1 MEHNDIQTELSRENI
16 ENLINERKDI
26 YKNADE
32 VVSSYNRE
40 NELSNEYN
48 GRQVLELIQNADDA
62 GANTISISLD
72 TTNRVL
78 SVYNDGEDFTYNGMK
93 SIMIANLSS
102 KTSSYYIGNKG
113 LGFRSILKWADRI
126 CIKTKGY
133 EFEFSRDIAKKIAN
147 ELNLDLQKIQRE
159 RGLREGVCPFPML
172 AIPEISKNAVI
183 ETKGCTIEI
192 HYNDVCKENIY
203 SQINKID
210 ENSLLFLKNV
220 NCVKT
225 KIDKCE
231 NELSVEKTNNC
242 VTSNCNNKKWIL
254 VKEEDVL
261 PDKYQDPNK
270 AEQKKYFITL
280 AIPQG
285 QYDQDSYPLY
295 NYLPTCEQIA
305 LPYIIHATLELD
317 SSRNHV
323 NESDVNQFILGKT
336 AELIS
341 KHVDGMLKEGPCN
354 WDAYKMM
361 TPINESSSS
370 IIKTH
375 LFDKLKAFRDEK
387 GIFPTICNKYTNK
400 NGYYYYNNNDSR
412 FWQEFKKTAGEI
424 GNILFPVPGE
434 IRIEGK
440 EIKKEKLCDS
450 LNDLNLSIGERAS
463 LINHLVRTNRLDN
476 SKGLCLLINEKE
488 DIIDANFSVFTP
500 KTEGVDYA
508 LPKHVKIQFLH
519 KELYRQLVELL
530 NQDDYFNSFKNENES
545 SASRWFCRI
554 LRAMSIAE
562 ISDYDKDQVLRVI
575 VSQTNDLIKKTQESE
590 ASKGVICE
598 MVKCLYNI
606 GFETTLDGVQLLDEN
621 NNIRKA
627 NDLMLNSQLNHN
639 IFGDGL
645 YYLLNKSKWG
655 LDCDEEVFN
664 KFFKKLGVN
673 QIIKND
679 SITNEDLQEYA
690 KWLQNGK
697 VFDGK
702 EPYTSYRM
710 CNAMNGSKFNQ
721 FSGGILPIIGQIS
734 LSQIIKLLSNNEDLY
749 EKLSLREELK
759 FQYNRQYNLDT
770 EYTFLRYQLL
780 NLPNVKNKILSDEV
794 ILDQRLSV
802 ENISAEKYTT
812 VIRFL
817 TTNIRG
823 TSNEEVVDILNELEK
838 KNYPI
843 KSIRKVYKL
852 IIDGLAK
859 DNRSLRD
866 SKDIRLYAT
875 DVKGEN
881 GYFPVSEV
889 YYTDNNTIPMQIIA
903 SVGKKKLYYGA
914 RAGAEKVCN
923 VLGIEPF
930 ENIEICIGSKEI
942 HEMQSEFSKHYEEMK
957 PYILLYCMQDINRT
971 DDKKT
976 LASRIRN
983 SQIILVRQ
991 CCYNMQGKSYGLG
1004 ANEFLVDDA
1013 EYILNAEGYSSMA
1026 DMYDS
1031 VAFCNAITEIISM
1044 ICKIV
1049 SKNDTF
1055 VRIFQNLN
1063 FMKQSVKVDFPEEE
1077 ITEVYSLLGM
1087 SSEEYSFYK
1096 NLLGNRCPERS
1107 ETKKIYQVVCEH
1119 LGIEQFPFEKVDFGK
1134 WCTIEAV
1141 DLLRRANKKNPSI
1154 LEHVD
1159 LSFLHKKNIDDIK
1172 RDVKERFVHSLWI
1185 VLKDNKELQ
1194 KEYIRR
1200 QREYDCLS
1208 VGFSC
1213 HELYERGEYEKRLFE
1228 AIRKK
1233 WQIELMDNSE
1243 KHKCLYLQ
1251 YEKNINE
1258 LEDEQQS
1265 LFFFDGNIEKIE
1277 EFVRQSV
1284 VENHTEVDMASFS
1297 AKLILIDNTNV
1308 VKKNAMQHRGAST
1321 HKGGNAYSE
1330 HANKRKKI
1338 LGMEAELAV
1347 GKVLEENGYDYKWR
1361 SGFSDAADKDDTLG
1375 YDFEYKEK
1383 GSNEWRFLEVKNYS
1397 LEHFIVS
1404 AHEYDIATDSEHK
1417 GRYDVALVCKGN
1429 VYIVKNFFVG
1439 NNYSKIPKDYIIS
1452 CKINSLM

>member
-1 MEHNDIQTELSRENI
+1 MEAELSIENI
-16 ENLINERKDI
+16 ENLINERKSI
-26 YKNADE
+26 YRNADE

-62 GANTISISLD
+62 GANTICISLD

-78 SVYNDGEDFTYNGMK
+78 SVYNDGGDFTYNGMK

-113 LGFRSILKWADRI
+113 LGFRSILKWADRV
-126 CIKTKGY
+126 CIKTGNY
-133 EFEFSRDIAKKIAN
+133 EFKFSRDIAKEIAN
-147 ELNLDLQKIQRE
+147 KLNLDLQKIQRE

-172 AIPEISKNAVI
+172 AIPKISENAGI
-183 ETKGCTIEI
+183 KTKGCTIEI

-225 KIDKCE
+225 KIDNCE

-242 VTSNCNNKKWIL
+242 VTSNRNNKKWIL

-261 PDKYQDPNK
+261 PDNYQDPNK

-285 QYDQDSYPLY
+285 QHDQDSYPLY

-341 KHVDGMLKEGPCN
+341 RHVDGILKEGPCN

-375 LFDKLKAFRDEK
+375 LFDKLKAFRDDK

-400 NGYYYYNNNDSR
+400 DGYYYYDNNDSS

-424 GNILFPVPGE
+424 ENILFPVPDE
-434 IRIEGK
+434 IRIERKEIGK
-440 EIKKEKLCDS
+440 ERLCDSLHS

-463 LINHLVRTNRLDN
+463 LINYLVRTSRLDN

-488 DIIDANFSVFTP
+488 DIIDANSSVFTP

-519 KELYRQLVELL
+519 KELYLQVMELL
-530 NQDDYFNSFKNENES
+530 NQDDYFNRFKNENES
-545 SASRWFCRI
+545 SASRCFCRI
-554 LRAMSIAE
+554 LRAKGIAE

-575 VSQTNDLIKKTQESE
+575 VSQTNDLIKESQEPE
-590 ASKGVICE
+590 ASKGAICE

-606 GFETTLDGVQLLDEN
+606 GFETTLESVQLLDDN
-621 NNIRKA
+621 NIIRKA
-627 NDLMLNSQLNHN
+627 NELMLNSQLNHD

-645 YYLLNKSKWG
+645 HYLLDKSKWG
-655 LDCDEEVFN
+655 LDCDEEVYN

-679 SITNEDLQEYA
+679 SITNEDLQKYA
-690 KWLQNGK
+690 EWLQDGK

-702 EPYTSYRM
+702 EPYNSYRM
-710 CNAMNGSKFNQ
+710 CNAMNDSKFNQ
-721 FSGGILPIIGQIS
+721 FSGSVLSII
-734 LSQIIKLLSNNEDLY
+734 SQIPLCQIIRLLSNNEDLY
-749 EKLSLREELK
+749 EKLLLREELK
-759 FQYNRQYNLDT
+759 FKYNRQYNLDT
-770 EYTFLRYQLL
+770 EYTYLRYQLL
-780 NLPNVKNKILSDEV
+780 NLPNIKNKILSDEV
-794 ILDQRLSV
+794 ILDQGLAV
-802 ENISAEKYTT
+802 ENISAEKYIT

-817 TTNIRG
+817 TTNMRE
-823 TSNEEVVDILNELEK
+823 TSNEEVADILNELEK

-866 SKDIRLYAT
+866 SKNIRLYAT
-875 DVKGEN
+875 DVKGES

-976 LASRIRN
+976 LANRIRN
-983 SQIILVRQ
+983 SQITLVRQ

-1087 SSEEYSFYK
+1087 SSEEYSFYR

-1141 DLLRRANKKNPSI
+1141 NLLRIANKKNPSI

-1172 RDVKERFVHSLWI
+1172 RNVKERFVHSLWI
-1185 VLKDNKELQ
+1185 VLKDNKKLQ
-1194 KEYIRR
+1194 KKYIGIQQDYENLYIELNAHKLYTDDQYEDELKKKIKEAWKDMELTENAGKHPCLYTYNDTELSNE
-1200 QREYDCLS
+1200 QRS
-1208 VGFSC
+1208 
-1213 HELYERGEYEKRLFE
+1213 LFYFE
-1228 AIRKK
+1228 GNEEEIRKYVDEIQNETALPHAEINNAASSAVK
-1233 WQIELMDNSE
+1233 LTLNAKIVKQSIMQHNNSSTHRSSWVYSE
-1243 KHKCLYLQ
+1243 K
-1251 YEKNINE
+1251 NN
-1258 LEDEQQS
+1258 
-1265 LFFFDGNIEKIE
+1265 G
-1277 EFVRQSV
+1277 
-1284 VENHTEVDMASFS
+1284 
-1297 AKLILIDNTNV
+1297 
-1308 VKKNAMQHRGAST
+1308 KKKA
-1321 HKGGNAYSE
+1321 
-1330 HANKRKKI
+1330 
-1338 LGMEAELAV
+1338 LGKEAELLV
-1347 GKVLEENGYDYKWR
+1347 KEVFEKNGYEYKWR
-1361 SGFSDAADKDDTLG
+1361 SGFSDVADKDDTLG
-1375 YDFEYKEK
+1375 YDFEYKEE
-1383 GSNEWRFLEVKNYS
+1383 GSSEWRFLEVKNFS
-1397 LEHFIVS
+1397 SGQFIVS
-1404 AHEYDIATDSEHK
+1404 AHEYAIAKDSEHK
-1417 GRYDVALVCKGN
+1417 SRYDVALVCDNN
-1429 VYIVKNFFVG
+1429 VYIVKNFFEG
-1439 NNYSKIPKDYIIS
+1439 DNYNKTPKDYIIS
-1452 CKINSLM
+1452 CKIEQN